1 MKARD
6 RDPLLSRIEA
16 ARAQMT
22 RSERLIAAYV
32 TAQASELALETAA
45 SVARRVKVSPM
56 TVGRFLRTLGYASF
70 DELRRE
76 ISRAHASSSWHVGDR
91 YAQFTRARGS
101 ITATMASSLDQEIGA
116 LMAVYGLA
124 AGPAWTALVKRI
136 ATSHE
141 VYVAGFQTVRG
152 VAMDFA
158 ARLEY
163 LRDGVR
169 FVDGANGTY
178 AELFARPGGVKRL
191 LIVVDIRR
199 YASQAQLLAEAAAQ
213 AAIPLAVV
221 TDAHCHWARSYTADV
236 FHVQTGVGLF
246 WDSNAAITSLLN
258 LLTNEVVA
266 RLGKRVGQ
274 RAKRLEKLQAQFDAF
289 LD

>member
-1 MKARD
+1 MNARD

-16 ARAQMT
+16 ASAQMT
-22 RSERLIAAYV
+22 RSERLIAAYI
-32 TAQASELALETAA
+32 TAHASQLAVESAA
-45 SVARRVKVSPM
+45 SVARIVKVSPM

-101 ITATMASSLDQEIGA
+101 ITATMASSLDQEINA

-163 LRDGVR
+163 LRDGVC
-169 FVDGANGTY
+169 FMDGTNGTY
-178 AELFARPGGVKRL
+178 AELFARPSGTKRC
-191 LIVVDIRR
+191 LILVDIRR
-199 YASQAQLLAEAAAQ
+199 YARQAQLLAEAASQ
-213 AAIPLAVV
+213 AAIPITIV

-236 FHVQTGVGLF
+236 FHVPTEVGLF

-258 LLTNEVVA
+258 LLINGVIG
-266 RLGKRVGQ
+266 RLGDRVDE
-274 RAKRLEKLQAQFDAF
+274 RARRLESLQARFGAF

>member
-1 MKARD
+1 MNATD
-6 RDPLLSRIEA
+6 ADPLLGRIEA
-16 ARAQMT
+16 VSEQMT
-22 RSERLIAAYV
+22 RSERLLAAYL
-32 TAQASELALETAA
+32 TAHAGDLALETAA
-45 SVARRVKVSPM
+45 SVSRKVKVSPM

-70 DELRRE
+70 DDLRRE
-76 ISRAHASSSWHVGDR
+76 VSRAQTSSAWHVGNR
-91 YAQFTRARGS
+91 YATFTRSRAS
-101 ITATMASSLDQEIGA
+101 INATMASSLDREIGA

-124 AGPAWTALVKRI
+124 SGQAWTELVKRV
-136 ATSHE
+136 ATAQE

-178 AELFARPGGVKRL
+178 AELFARPGDVNRL

-199 YASQAQLLAEAAAQ
+199 YARQAQMLAEAAAR

-236 FHVQTGVGLF
+236 FHVQTEVGLF

-274 RAKRLEKLQAQFDAF
+274 RAKRLEKLQAQFGAF